1 MGVGEEMDSTFTV
14 AMEDWRIVGGVC
26 GTVGVRNCDC
36 CCEGDNLCGEGV
48 ETRGQRQTDEDDEII
63 SPVGVDGGYDQTAGS
78 VGWGGWKL
86 KYSVGERGGG
96 YEGAVGENLELGN
109 IVV

>member
-1 MGVGEEMDSTFTV
+1 M
-14 AMEDWRIVGGVC
+14 
-26 GTVGVRNCDC
+26 RNCDC

-48 ETRGQRQTDEDDEII
+48 ETRGQRQTDEDDEVV
-63 SPVGVDGGYDQTAGS
+63 SPVGVDGGDDQTAGS

-86 KYSVGERGGG
+86 EHSVGERGGG